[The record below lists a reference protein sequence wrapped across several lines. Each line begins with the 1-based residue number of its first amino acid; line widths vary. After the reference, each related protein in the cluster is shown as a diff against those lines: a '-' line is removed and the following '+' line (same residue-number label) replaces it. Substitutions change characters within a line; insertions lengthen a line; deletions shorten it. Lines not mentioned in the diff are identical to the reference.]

1 MSWLNIQ
8 YLQPHWETIYLFFL
22 KKKKKKKDKLY
33 SVEKGK
39 MVES

>member
-8 YLQPHWETIYLFFL
+8 YLQPHWEIIYLFFL
-22 KKKKKKKDKLY
+22 KKKKKKDKLY

>member
-8 YLQPHWETIYLFFL
+8 YLQPHWETIYLSFL
-22 KKKKKKKDKLY
+22 KKKKKDKLY